1 MSMLLNPYFNSK
13 TSCYWTWL
21 FPPSKQFFAWLSQP
35 ALFCFY
41 SSVSWLSPPHTPG
54 TCFRTRCWDFFSK
67 ATHFVGDLIMSKGF
81 KSHLYET
88 MTSQFFLLSCFF
100 VLGLQICISNNLP
113 ISSLGCL
120 IGKSNC
126 ACWKSKSSFFSS
138 YLLFLCFFSISLN
151 GSFFPLI
158 AWAKNVQVF
167 LDFVSFIL
175 HV

>member
-1 MSMLLNPYFNSK
+1 MHLSRAPLMSMLLNPYFNSK

-41 SSVSWLSPPHTPG
+41 SSVSWLPPPHTPG

-67 ATHFVGDLIMSKGF
+67 ATHFVGDLIMSKDF

-100 VLGLQICISNNLP
+100 CPWTSDLYIQQSTYIFTGVFNWKIKLCMLEIKVVILFLVLALP
-113 ISSLGCL
+113 LFFSHLTKWQFLS
-120 IGKSNC
+120 SNC
-126 ACWKSKSSFFSS
+126 
-138 YLLFLCFFSISLN
+138 L
-151 GSFFPLI
+151 G
-158 AWAKNVQVF
+158 
-167 LDFVSFIL
+167 
-175 HV
+175 